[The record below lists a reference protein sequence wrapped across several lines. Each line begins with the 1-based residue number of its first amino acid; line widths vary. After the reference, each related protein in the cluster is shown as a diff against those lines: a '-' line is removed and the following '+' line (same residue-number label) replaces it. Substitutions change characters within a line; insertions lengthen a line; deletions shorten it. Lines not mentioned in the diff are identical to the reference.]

1 MIRGCIKLLV
11 LYTLFLFF
19 YFLMVFTVNLP
30 ALSSESSFCIISSAF
45 TVAKQTLPSGSM
57 REVGRIHSI
66 KIHHFSGIWQQYGL
80 LLWNINRKNQVF
92 FTH

>member
-30 ALSSESSFCIISSAF
+30 SLSSESSFCIISSAF
-45 TVAKQTLPSGSM
+45 TVAK
-57 REVGRIHSI
+57 
-66 KIHHFSGIWQQYGL
+66 
-80 LLWNINRKNQVF
+80 
-92 FTH
+92 